1 MQRVVTVYTHLER
14 GADDVGAAARGHD
27 LFSGGHESRTHDA
40 AVFQAAAATVALFK
54 VADERP
60 VLERERQHR
69 LEWKFKWASNIFAQM
84 IVDPVAVILDN
95 FSRIENAF
103 RIKAEYELT
112 HNLE

>member
-1 MQRVVTVYTHLER
+1 MSVYTQLER

-40 AVFQAAAATVALFK
+40 AVFQAAAATVALFE

-69 LEWKFKWASNIFAQM
+69 LEWKFKWASKIFAQM
-84 IVDPVAVILDN
+84 VVDPVAAILEN
-95 FSRIENAF
+95 FSRIENVF
-103 RIKAEYELT
+103 RIKCVFDLT
-112 HNLE
+112 HNP